1 MAKQSIRLRASNKG
15 GVATV
20 KALITHP
27 METGL
32 RKDKK
37 TGKKVPA
44 HFIQTVSCKHNG
56 NEVVLAEWGGAV
68 SKNPYLSYQFDGA
81 KKGDAVEITWTDNK
95 GGSETASAKVR

>member
-1 MAKQSIRLRASNKG
+1 MAKKSIRLRASNKG

-27 METGL
+27 METGM

-44 HFIQTVSCKHNG
+44 HYIQTVSGKHNG
-56 NEVVLAEWGGAV
+56 KEVVLAEWGPAV
-68 SKNPYLSYQFDGA
+68 SKNPYVSFQFAGA
-81 KKGDAVEITWTDNK
+81 KKGDTVELTWSDNK
-95 GGSETASAKVR
+95 GNSESASTKVR